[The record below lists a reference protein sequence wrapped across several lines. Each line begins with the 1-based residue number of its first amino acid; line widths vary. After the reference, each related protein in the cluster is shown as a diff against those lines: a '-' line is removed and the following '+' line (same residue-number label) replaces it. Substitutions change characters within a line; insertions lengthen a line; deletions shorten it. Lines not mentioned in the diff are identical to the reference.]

1 MEDDITKTM
10 SRLKLRTFVITSLL
24 VSMTVAGGLTF
35 STSLL
40 SGTDQGVS
48 DSAKKD
54 LATFGQNIS
63 KTSESI
69 ENQGFQDAQDPTIDS
84 DFFFIREMWSII
96 TSVPK
101 AAVNVTRMILAV
113 PQIVG
118 LNIPN
123 YIVGTIA
130 SIITVGVAFAVV
142 SAERGWD
149 V

>member
-10 SRLKLRTFVITSLL
+10 TRLKLRTFVITSLL

-40 SGTDQGVS
+40 SGTNEAVS
-48 DSAKKD
+48 TDAKQD
-54 LATFGQNIS
+54 LASFGQNVS

-69 ENQGFQDAQDPTIDS
+69 ENEGFEDAQDPTIDS